1 MLTLAMLQKMLLSAA
16 EELKTNSKMLCELDS
31 VAGDGD
37 HGLTILRIAD
47 EMKNKVVADDS
58 RDIKELFDDLGMAFM
73 NVNGGSAGPLWG
85 TVFAGFAEGLDDGT
99 LELDNAGIHKMLK
112 QAQEDFMDISKAKIG
127 DKTMVDAL
135 YPALEAGIATDGSV
149 KEIFTAMADAAVAG
163 AEATSEMVAHFGRA
177 KNLGERSLGC
187 KDPGAVSISIL
198 FLSMA
203 NAL

>member
-1 MLTLAMLQKMLLSAA
+1 MLTLAMLKKMLLSAA
-16 EELKTNSKMLCELDS
+16 EELKANSKMLCELDS

-37 HGLTILRIAD
+37 HGLTIARIAD
-47 EMKNKVVADDS
+47 EIKNKVSADDS
-58 RDIKELFDDLGMAFM
+58 NDIKELLDDLGVAFM

-85 TVFAGFAEGLDDGT
+85 TVFTGFAEGLDDGA
-99 LELDNAGIHKMLK
+99 LELDNAEIHKMLQ

-135 YPALEAGIATDGSV
+135 YPALEAGLATNGSV
-149 KEIFTAMADAAVAG
+149 KEIFTAMANAAVVG
-163 AEATSEMVAHFGRA
+163 ADATSEMVAHFGRA